1 MAGNIQLA
9 NEINNSVDVVK
20 QLSDIIEEHLIIGG
34 QVMDGIEF
42 IEGFQVR
49 GARDIIENKDKIVS
63 ITDSTVTTMPC
74 YSTFAGMSNL
84 REIHMPN
91 LETTTNGDGNTFAGC
106 VSLDIVDM
114 PKLTSFGGR
123 IGLSST
129 SLTTI
134 NLPKLASLTSISL
147 QGASRLVEVNLS
159 SLVDGFGS
167 NGLASSGVP
176 LRINYHNYKSGFINS
191 GSSSTGF
198 HSTRDCQFLDV
209 TNVSGWNV
217 NMLQNNRYPVNLI
230 DFRIGAGMTTSFAL
244 LNYYPTNAMRFDTDS
259 LLTDED
265 RQAGFTSNGEK
276 LLYNLKHY
284 FADNLQDRTDEEYA
298 TVTLHQDLY
307 NFIDTY
313 GQDIVETVENKNWY
327 LIS

>member
-42 IEGFQVR
+42 APDFTATSAMDVIVNKNKIIKIT
-49 GARDIIENKDKIVS
+49 DNIIETISSDAIFNQMTSLQEVH
-63 ITDSTVTTMPC
+63 MQ
-74 YSTFAGMSNL
+74 NL
-84 REIHMPN
+84 KTIP
-91 LETTTNGDGNTFAGC
+91 TGNGFFAGC
-106 VSLDIVDM
+106 SSLRIVDM
-114 PKLTSFGGR
+114 PSLTSLYRVGFGMSTL
-123 IGLSST
+123 IELNLQNLASVNNISLQNTTGLQR
-129 SLTTI
+129 I
-134 NLPKLASLTSISL
+134 NLPSLTS
-147 QGASRLVEVNLS
+147 
-159 SLVDGFGS
+159 GFGS
-167 NGLASSGVP
+167 NGLAGLNNGYITYVN
-176 LRINYHNYKSGFINS
+176 LHNYISGFANQGS
-191 GSSSTGF
+191 GATGF
-198 HSTRDCQFLDV
+198 PQLMNCTFLDV
-209 TNVSGWNV
+209 TNVNAWNV
-217 NMLQNNRYPVNLI
+217 NMLVNSQYPVNLI

-244 LNYYPTNAMRFDTDS
+244 QNYRPINAMRFDTDS

-284 FADNLQDRTDEEYA
+284 FADNLQDRSEEEFA

-307 NFIDTY
+307 DFIDTY
-313 GQDIVETVENKNWY
+313 GQDIVETVEDKNWY